1 MKEIDRH
8 YLFDLSPQNQNEKRG
23 KWIIRFLLSYQLFNL
38 RNPIIVIYD
47 KTNFSLFYL
56 LLCCCYRYGQL
67 DRRWQYWVLGWID
80 VIQGGSIVCQ

>member
-47 KTNFSLFYL
+47 KILPVLLVAML
-56 LLCCCYRYGQL
+56 LLSVWTTR
-67 DRRWQYWVLGWID
+67 
-80 VIQGGSIVCQ
+80 